1 MKILVIDDSTGQRLF
16 LQSHLAKM
24 GHEVVCAGNGRQG
37 ITLFRECGPDLILLD
52 VIMPDLDGCA
62 TAREIRACGPHW
74 VPIIFLSGCDQ
85 TEDIEAGIDAGGDDY
100 LTKPFHPKILGAKI
114 RSMQRIVEMRCRL
127 VAQSDQVNALNTTLT
142 RLVELDG
149 LTGIANR
156 RRLDRKLAEET
167 ARCARNQLP
176 LSVVLID
183 IDHFKRFNDTYGHL
197 AGDECL
203 KQVGQALE
211 RGVHRPADL
220 VARYG
225 GEEFCVVLPE
235 TDPDGAMR
243 IAERLRA
250 AIAALVLQTP
260 HGETRVTGS
269 IGVACE
275 IPSLGVKSESL
286 LTKADAALYQAKED
300 GRNRICQALE
310 MPVAELPA

>member
-1 MKILVIDDSTGQRLF
+1 MKILVIDDSNSQRLF
-16 LQSHLAKM
+16 LRSHLAKM
-24 GHEVVCAGNGRQG
+24 GHEVVCAGDGREG
-37 ITLFRECGPDLILLD
+37 IALFRECGPDLILLD
-52 VIMPDLDGCA
+52 MIMPDLDGCA
-62 TAREIRACGPHW
+62 TAREIRACASHW

-114 RSMQRIVEMRCRL
+114 RSMQRIVEMRCEL
-127 VAQSDQVNALNTTLT
+127 VSQSDQVIALNATLT

-149 LTGIANR
+149 LTAIANR

-176 LSVVLID
+176 LSVILID
-183 IDHFKRFNDTYGHL
+183 IDHFKRFNDTYGHV

-203 KQVGQALE
+203 KQVGKTLA
-211 RGVHRPADL
+211 GAVHRPADL

-235 TDPDGAMR
+235 TDPDGAMQ

-250 AIAALVLQTP
+250 AIAGLMFQTSL
-260 HGETRVTGS
+260 GQTRVTGS

-275 IPSLGVKSESL
+275 IPSLGVASESL
-286 LTKADAALYQAKED
+286 LTRADAALYRAKEG
-300 GRNRICQALE
+300 GRNRVCRALE
-310 MPVAELPA
+310 MPVTELSV